1 MSIASEEK
9 RKLAIEA
16 YRSGKGTQR
25 QIAELFGVSFRTFC
39 RWWRAYRD
47 EGRTA
52 PLPRG
57 HNPPA
62 LDEETIRRLDE
73 LIEAHPDW
81 TLEKLRDELGVDCT
95 IVTIHNWAQRLGWRY
110 KKNRYVRVNS

>member
-9 RKLAIEA
+9 RTLAIAA
-16 YRSGKGTQR
+16 YRDGKGTQSE
-25 QIAELFGVSFRTFC
+25 IAQMFGVSTDTIY
-39 RWWRAYRD
+39 RWWRAYRE

-52 PLPRG
+52 PLRRG

-62 LDEETIRRLDE
+62 LDEEMRGRLDR

-81 TLEKLRDELGVDCT
+81 TLEKLRDELGVACT
-95 IVTIHNWAQRLGWRY
+95 VVTIHNWAQRLGWRY
-110 KKNRYVRVNS
+110 KKNRYVRANN

>member
-9 RKLAIEA
+9 RTLAIEA
-16 YRSGKGTQR
+16 YRNGKGTQR
-25 QIAELFGVSFRTFC
+25 YIAGLFGVSLSTFC
-39 RWWRAYRD
+39 RWWQAYRE

-62 LDEETIRRLDE
+62 LDEEMVRRLDE

-81 TLEKLRDELGVDCT
+81 TLEKLHDELGVSCT
-95 IVTIHNWAQRLGWRY
+95 VVTIHNWAQRLGWRY
-110 KKNRYVRVNS
+110 KKSRYVRANN